1 MGTSSSHAEIE
12 ADFVEQAH
20 GLHPRP
26 LMCYR
31 CQTRMLLKAPI
42 GLVIY
47 TLTRVFVWEGM
58 PLLIRT
64 PTPTPS
70 PDRQDASPRSSPD
83 RQDDGAPGCSAVDN
97 RRGRDAQSS
106 PE

>member
-1 MGTSSSHAEIE
+1 MGTSSSHAQIE

-42 GLVIY
+42 GLVNY

-64 PTPTPS
+64 PTPTPV
-70 PDRQDASPRSSPD
+70 PTGKTTERQDAAPSTTGGVATRSRRRSD
-83 RQDDGAPGCSAVDN
+83 RIGG
-97 RRGRDAQSS
+97 
-106 PE
+106 EIT